1 MRAGTSGEDSPKGNT
16 RQVPDGD
23 GAAMGK
29 APQSPWPAVRH
40 FDFRRYWNRFRR
52 SRAGKVTL
60 ITLGILFTLAVI
72 ADFALDEPIRKV
84 VERRANAE
92 LQGYTAS
99 VPKLDFHLLGLSMT
113 LHNVRVV
120 QDAHPDP
127 PVIAIP
133 RLRMSVQWLE
143 LLRLRMVADCTFQNP
158 SVNANLAQLQ
168 EEDKDQVRLDQKGWQ
183 DALQAIY
190 PLKINK
196 MVIHGGSL
204 VYQETASEKPLEA
217 TKIELT
223 ASNIR
228 NIRSKDRVYPSP
240 VHVTGNVF
248 DVGRAEIKGHAD
260 FLAKPHP
267 GIKAE
272 LILERLDLA
281 YFAPVLDRYALQVR
295 RGLMSGSGRIEHGAG
310 VEIVDLDQVVIA
322 DASVDYLYGGEPHEK
337 ARAVAREVRDAA
349 KKAMNAP
356 EKLFRVRYLRLQ
368 DGTIGFVNRTTQPPY
383 RLFVTGA
390 DFELQNLSSR
400 SEDGVARATL
410 QGSLM
415 GTGKVQAAASFFPE
429 GKDPN
434 FGMKLEIAET
444 QLKNINPMLKAHGNF
459 DVAGGE
465 FSLYMDLRVKD
476 RQVRGYVK
484 PLFRDINV
492 YDPSQDK
499 HESPMHK
506 VYEKMVGVVAKILR
520 NRRDE
525 VATVATISG
534 PVENPQSNTVEILG
548 GLLKNAFVK
557 SILPGFENE
566 VSKVNPAYYR
576 HWKKQRDAKRSE
588 S

>member
-1 MRAGTSGEDSPKGNT
+1 MRRNDLRDS
-16 RQVPDGD
+16 
-23 GAAMGK
+23 
-29 APQSPWPAVRH
+29 
-40 FDFRRYWNRFRR
+40 WNRFHR
-52 SRAGKVTL
+52 SRLGKTVL
-60 ITLGILFTLAVI
+60 IVLGVLVVAVLV

-84 VERRANAE
+84 VERRINAE

-99 VPKLDFHLLGLSMT
+99 VPKLNFHLVGLSMT
-113 LHNVRVV
+113 LHDVRVV

-133 RLRMSVQWLE
+133 RLSMSVQWLE
-143 LLRLRMVADCTFQNP
+143 LLRLRMVADCTFKNP
-158 SVNANLAQLQ
+158 SIYANLEQLEQ
-168 EEDKDQVRLDQKGWQ
+168 EDKDQVRLDDKGWQ

-196 MVIHGGSL
+196 MTIHGGSL
-204 VYQETASEKPLEA
+204 VYQETASAKPLKA
-217 TKIELT
+217 TNVELR
-223 ASNIR
+223 AGNIR

-240 VHVTGNVF
+240 VHLTGDLF
-248 DVGRAEIKGHAD
+248 DVGRAEIRGHAD
-260 FLAKPHP
+260 FMAKPHP
-267 GIKAE
+267 GIKAD
-272 LILERLDLA
+272 IVLERLDLG
-281 YFAPVLDRYALQVR
+281 YFAPVLEKYALRVR
-295 RGLMSGSGRIEHGAG
+295 RGLLSGSGRIENGQN

-322 DASVDYLYGGEPHEK
+322 DAWVDYLYGGEPHEK
-337 ARAVAREVRDAA
+337 AREVAREVRDTA
-349 KKAMNAP
+349 KKALNAP
-356 EKLFRVRYLRLQ
+356 EKLYRIRHLRLQ
-368 DGTIGFVNRTTQPPY
+368 DGTVGFVNRTTQPPY

-390 DFELQNLSSR
+390 DFDLENLSSR
-400 SEDGVARATL
+400 SEDGIAKAALT
-410 QGSLM
+410 GSLM
-415 GTGKVQAAASFFPE
+415 GTGKVQASASFYPE

-499 HESPMHK
+499 HEGPMHK
-506 VYEKMVGVVAKILR
+506 VYEKMVGVVAKILQ
-520 NRRDE
+520 NKDEE
-525 VATVATISG
+525 VATVATLSG
-534 PVENPQSNTVEILG
+534 PVENPKSSSLEILG

-557 SILPGFENE
+557 SIMPGFESE

-576 HWKKQRDAKRSE
+576 HWKKQRDAKRSK

>member
-1 MRAGTSGEDSPKGNT
+1 MGEKST
-16 RQVPDGD
+16 R
-23 GAAMGK
+23 
-29 APQSPWPAVRH
+29 SPWPSVRH
-40 FDFRRYWNRFRR
+40 FDFRSPWNRFRR
-52 SRAGKVTL
+52 SRAGKITL
-60 ITLGILFTLAVI
+60 ITLGILFTLALI
-72 ADFALDEPIRKV
+72 ADLALDEPIRKV

-99 VPKLDFHLLGLSMT
+99 VPKLDFHLIGMSMT
-113 LHNVRVV
+113 LHDVKVV
-120 QDAHPDP
+120 QDAHPEP

-133 RLRMSVQWLE
+133 RLSMSVQWLE
-143 LLRLRMVADCTFQNP
+143 LLRLRMVADCTFKNP
-158 SVNANLAQLQ
+158 SIYANLAQLQ

-196 MVIHGGSL
+196 MVIHNGSL
-204 VYQETASEKPLEA
+204 TYQETAAAKPLKA
-217 TKIELT
+217 TKVELT
-223 ASNIR
+223 AHNIR

-240 VHVTGNVF
+240 IHVTGNVF

-267 GIKAE
+267 GVKAD
-272 LILERLDLA
+272 LILERLDLG
-281 YFAPVLDRYALQVR
+281 YFAPVLDQYALHVR
-295 RGLMSGSGRIEHGAG
+295 RGLMSGSGRIENGEG

-322 DASVDYLYGGEPHEK
+322 DAWVDYQYGGEPHEK
-337 ARAVAREVRDAA
+337 ARAVAREVRERA
-349 KKAMNAP
+349 KEALNAP
-356 EKLFRVRYLRLQ
+356 EKLFRIRRLRLQ

-383 RLFVTGA
+383 RLFVTEA
-390 DFELQNLSSR
+390 DFDLENLSSR
-400 SEDGVARATL
+400 SEDGVARASL
-410 QGSLM
+410 RGSLM
-415 GTGKVQAAASFFPE
+415 GTGRVQAEASFFPE

-476 RQVRGYVK
+476 RQVQGYVK

-499 HESPMHK
+499 NEGPMHK
-506 VYEKMVGVVAKILR
+506 LYEKMVGVVAKILE
-520 NRRDE
+520 NKKRDE
-525 VATVATISG
+525 VATVAKISG
-534 PVENPQSNTVEILG
+534 PVENPQSNALEILG